1 MSPSPLLPIQ
11 QPSQLTINRYK
22 LDEDKDDK
30 PIWELW
36 VMLVGVSACVGL
48 GLWNLAQ
55 FVLEMKNYRSAG
67 AN

>member
-11 QPSQLTINRYK
+11 EPRQLTINRYK
-22 LDEDKDDK
+22 LDEDDDGK
-30 PIWELW
+30 PTWEVYFLA
-36 VMLVGVSACVGL
+36 VGITACVNL

-55 FVLEMKNYRSAG
+55 FVLEMKAYRSAG